1 MQSGESGDTP
11 ILRDQENYS
20 FYHILKFIKPDW
32 YIISIGV
39 FLYGIIGA
47 GYPIFGAL
55 MAYVSTVRLVHVCLC
70 YTYSILQCVF
80 QVLSESN
87 KDTILQL
94 SQRGSLALIALALA
108 VGFCYFFG
116 VNFEIIHICH
126 IRLLVKTM
134 FAVLC
139 CDSQW

>member
-11 ILRDQENYS
+11 ILMDQENYS
-20 FYHILKFIKPDW
+20 FYRILKFIKPDW

-47 GYPIFGAL
+47 GYPICGAL
-55 MAYVSTVRLVHVCLC
+55 MAYLSTVSLVRVCLC

-94 SQRGSLALIALALA
+94 SQRGSLALISLALA
-108 VGFCYFFG
+108 VGICYFFG
-116 VNFEIIHICH
+116 VNLVIHTCRIK
-126 IRLLVKTM
+126 LLVNT
-134 FAVLC
+134 LSC
-139 CDSQW
+139 SLLL

>member
-20 FYHILKFIKPDW
+20 FYHILKFIKHDW

-39 FLYGIIGA
+39 LFYGIIGA

-55 MAYVSTVRLVHVCLC
+55 MAYVSTVSLVRVCFC

-94 SQRGSLALIALALA
+94 SQRGSLALITLALA
-108 VGFCYFFG
+108 VGIFYFLG
-116 VNFEIIHICH
+116 VI
-126 IRLLVKTM
+126 V
-134 FAVLC
+134 
-139 CDSQW
+139 